1 MGRTAQD
8 LHSRVFLQSPEAIR
22 KEVDSLLVEMDPAV
36 ELSPLHTGIGDCVRL
51 FDGRYPGYRRCNT
64 LYHDV
69 SHTLA
74 VFLAAARLMHAV
86 HHAHPAVRL
95 SSRTRVFGLLNAL
108 FHDAGLI
115 QTEEDTEGTGAKYTD
130 GHEARS
136 IRFLKL
142 YLEKRRFFENR
153 IGDCA
158 HIIGAT
164 IVALSTEE
172 IPFRNDR
179 VRLAACIVGS
189 ADLLAQMADRLYLE
203 KLLYLYREFQEAGM
217 SEFTSELDLLKKT
230 ESFYRNVSRER
241 LRKELGGVDSL
252 MRVHFQKRFG
262 LDRDFYQES
271 IDKNML
277 YLRRI
282 LMKHE
287 RDYRNMLR
295 RAGIVRR
302 LERAS

>member
-8 LHSRVFLQSPEAIR
+8 LYSRIFLQSPEAIR
-22 KEVDSLLVEMDPAV
+22 KEVDSLLLEMDPDV
-36 ELSPLHTGIGDCVRL
+36 ELPPLHAAFTDCVRL

-69 SHTLA
+69 SHTLS
-74 VFLAAARLMHAV
+74 VFLAAARLMDGA
-86 HHAHPAVRL
+86 HHGLPDVKL
-95 SSRTRVFGLLNAL
+95 SSRTRVFGLINAL

-115 QTEEDTEGTGAKYTD
+115 QTEEDTEGTGAKYTA

-136 IRFLKL
+136 IRFLML
-142 YLEKRRFFENR
+142 YLEERGFFVNR
-153 IGDCA
+153 MGDCA

-164 IVALSTEE
+164 IVGLSTEE
-172 IPFRNDR
+172 IPFRNEE
-179 VRLAACIVGS
+179 VRLAARIVGS

-217 SEFTSELDLLKKT
+217 SEFTSELDLLKNT

-241 LRKELGGVDSL
+241 LRKDLGGVDSL

-262 LDRDFYQES
+262 LDTDFYQQN

-287 RDYRNMLR
+287 RDYRDMLR
-295 RAGIVRR
+295 RAGIVSS
-302 LERAS
+302 LERNS